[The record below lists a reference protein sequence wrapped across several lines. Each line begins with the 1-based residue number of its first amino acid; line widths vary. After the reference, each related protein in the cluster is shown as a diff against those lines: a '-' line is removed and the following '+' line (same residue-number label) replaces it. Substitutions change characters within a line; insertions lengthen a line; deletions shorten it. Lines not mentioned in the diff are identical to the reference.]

1 MGFGRPLLEFSLT
14 KKPIITTNWSG
25 HLDFLHKNF
34 NILLGGELKNVD
46 SSAAIQDMILTE
58 SQWFNVNLIEINNA
72 LTDLYKNYKNH
83 IENGKKQAAR
93 SKNHF
98 SYEQMKN
105 LLDITLKNH
114 LPIFP
119 QEVQLKLPEL
129 ELL

>member
-1 MGFGRPLLEFSLT
+1 M
-14 KKPIITTNWSG
+14 TNEK
-25 HLDFLHKNF
+25 L
-34 NILLGGELKNVD
+34 
-46 SSAAIQDMILTE
+46 AQA
-58 SQWFNVNLIEINNA
+58 
-72 LTDLYKNYKNH
+72 TDLSKQIADLEKI